1 MTADH
6 LLTNG
11 VIFTC
16 VILVPATSLRAA
28 AASVSLTGVPFKE
41 VKDFKRPITR
51 KYKYSAWNKLQ
62 VEGLYLVTRETKA
75 VTQPSMD
82 FGCRS
87 KDFRYRRDST
97 KQASKKVIVHFH
109 KKTMA
114 GEKLLSCSLIISMNR
129 NLTSADK
136 KCKKNTTA
144 LIKAQSQTLWQS

>member
-1 MTADH
+1 
-6 LLTNG
+6 
-11 VIFTC
+11 
-16 VILVPATSLRAA
+16 
-28 AASVSLTGVPFKE
+28 
-41 VKDFKRPITR
+41 
-51 KYKYSAWNKLQ
+51 
-62 VEGLYLVTRETKA
+62 
-75 VTQPSMD
+75 MD